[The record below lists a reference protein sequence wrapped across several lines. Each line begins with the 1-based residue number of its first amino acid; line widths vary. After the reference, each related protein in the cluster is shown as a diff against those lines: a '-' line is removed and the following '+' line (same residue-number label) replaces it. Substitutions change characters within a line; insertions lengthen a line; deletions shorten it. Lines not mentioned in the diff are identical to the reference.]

1 MEHDDIFNLSPIP
14 MMVLDSSDHSFL
26 AINKCA
32 QRIYGFSLTQLM
44 GMTLEDVL
52 ADPKHRIEE
61 HMVDIADKVIQRHRN
76 AGGGSFLVKLFITPI
91 TYSGRKALLVN
102 AVELEQDS
110 IQGTGQN
117 MDFAHYSVL
126 DEEGK
131 FIFVSQLHSS
141 LLGCEPEEL
150 SENNIFNFVQGKD
163 KELITNLL
171 KRTLREQTLSE
182 GVYAIIRKNGEKRWL
197 DFDLSV
203 VTLEGKGKAVRLGLC
218 DVTEMT
224 ERDLCDQALQQIEK
238 VIAESPSLE
247 ILVEK
252 AIQVILGL
260 EDIRTSEIWLASMDS
275 TSLSLSG
282 RASKR
287 DGQNL
292 LKGFSPRFT
301 CNKGEGLPGKVWME
315 RGIVVTRMDSPELGF
330 AFGIPIIAAEKFLGC
345 FICYS
350 IKSLDKLD
358 TTTSF
363 LERVSLKI
371 ATPIAH
377 EMKESEYL
385 MLFDIS
391 PDPHCILGRDGQI
404 DRYNRAFAA
413 LVSRNGIISPNTSI
427 LQIVHPEDISRAIR
441 DFISMVNGWNIGPF
455 RSRIAN
461 VEGNLRTLLWSA
473 AVSRESMRIIVV
485 GKDVTEQDKA
495 EQELH
500 GALHRL
506 QNAQRIAKLGYWY
519 RPIDTQISVWS
530 EETYNIYERSSSNFL
545 PTMENLKQTFLP
557 DDRYLIEKKPELLL
571 SPNVAR
577 GFEHRIITPSGR
589 IKWVRQEVLLVTKDD
604 GTPVKVEGTIQDI
617 TERKTYEERLN
628 ISYEIFRLAMLASN
642 EMIWHVDLSV
652 NTFTMGKGGQQPLEP
667 ENSEEFTIA
676 NSWFSTI
683 LPNDRQKVWDSL
695 WKVIDDKYKSSW
707 SAEYRRVS
715 ADGCLHHYED
725 RCQVLR
731 DDEGNAIQL
740 VGAALDVTTS
750 RMHLE
755 MIEEQN
761 RLLRE
766 IAWAQ
771 SHELRAPLT
780 RLLGLAE
787 VSLQYGGGGLSQV
800 RIMELIKE
808 SAEELDIIIRS
819 MTEKSNSTQHGTK
832 NDTSGR

>member
-1 MEHDDIFNLSPIP
+1 MENDDLFNLSPIP
-14 MMVLDSSDHSFL
+14 MMVLDRSDHSFL
-26 AINKCA
+26 AVNRYA
-32 QRIYGFSLTQLM
+32 QRLYGFSLTQLM
-44 GMTLEDVL
+44 GMTLEDLL
-52 ADPKHRIEE
+52 ADPHPKIQEPRL
-61 HMVDIADKVIQRHRN
+61 DIANKVIQWHRN
-76 AGGGSFLVKLFITPI
+76 AEGGAFWVRLFINPI
-91 TYSGRKALLVN
+91 TYSGREAILVYAVEVEQGSIHVADQNKAL
-102 AVELEQDS
+102 DS
-110 IQGTGQN
+110 
-117 MDFAHYSVL
+117 YSML
-126 DEEGK
+126 DGKGK
-131 FIFVSQLHSS
+131 FIFASQTHCR
-141 LLGCEPEEL
+141 LLGCEPGAL
-150 SENNIFNFVQGKD
+150 SECNLFDFVQGKD
-163 KELITNLL
+163 KELLTGLL
-171 KRTLREQTLSE
+171 KRTLVGETVSA
-182 GVYAIIRKNGEKRWL
+182 GAYAIIRKDGERRWL

-203 VTLEGKGKAVRLGLC
+203 VSLDETGMAVRLGLW

-224 ERDLCDQALQQIEK
+224 KREMGDQALQQIET
-238 VIAESPSLE
+238 VIAEAPSLE

-260 EDIRTSEIWLASMDS
+260 EEIRTAEIWLSSMDA

-315 RGIVVTRMDSPELGF
+315 RSTVITKTDSPEHGI
-330 AFGIPIIAAEKFLGC
+330 AFGIPILAAEKFLGC
-345 FICYS
+345 IICYS
-350 IKSLDKLD
+350 TRSMHRLDA
-358 TTTSF
+358 TTSF
-363 LERVSLKI
+363 LKRASLKI
-371 ATPIAH
+371 ASPIAH
-377 EMKESEYL
+377 KMKESEYL

-413 LVSRNGIISPNTSI
+413 LVSRNGLISPDTSI
-427 LQIVHPEDISRAIR
+427 LQFVHPEDIRQAMR
-441 DFISMVNGWNIGPF
+441 DFISMVNGWKIGPF

-461 VEGNLRTLLWSA
+461 AEGILRTLLWSA

-500 GALHRL
+500 AALQRL

-519 RPIDTQISVWS
+519 RSIDSHISMWS
-530 EETYNIYERSSSNFL
+530 EETYNIYERSPSNFH

-557 DDRYLIEKKPELLL
+557 ADRYLIEKKPEFLL
-571 SPNVAR
+571 SPNVTR

-589 IKWVRQEVLLVTKDD
+589 IKWVRQEVLLVTNDD
-604 GTPVKVEGTIQDI
+604 GTPVKIEGTIQDI

-642 EMIWHVDLSV
+642 EIIWHVDLSG
-652 NTFTMGKGGQQPLEP
+652 NTFTMGKGGQQPIEP
-667 ENSEEFTIA
+667 ENSEEFTIT
-676 NSWFSTI
+676 NSWFSSI
-683 LPNDRQKVWDSL
+683 SPYDRQKVWDSL
-695 WKVIDDKYKSSW
+695 WKVIDDEYKSSW
-707 SAEYRRVS
+707 SAEYRTVS
-715 ADGCLHHYED
+715 ADGSLHHYED

-766 IAWAQ
+766 IAWAH

-780 RLLGLAE
+780 RLLGLVE

-808 SAEELDIIIRS
+808 SAEELDKIIRS
-819 MTEKSNSTQHGTK
+819 MTEKSNSTQDGTK
-832 NDTSGR
+832 NNTSGR